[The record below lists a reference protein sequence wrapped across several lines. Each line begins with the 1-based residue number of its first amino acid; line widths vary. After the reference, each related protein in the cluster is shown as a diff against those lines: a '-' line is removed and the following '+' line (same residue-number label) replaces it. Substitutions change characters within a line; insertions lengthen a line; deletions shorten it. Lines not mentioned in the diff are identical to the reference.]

1 MLKTISQFLN
11 MLFVPAFQLYATA
24 NSTQVANGV
33 AHPPVLNAAHTW
45 NGKLRFFEF
54 DYTQDGIATIADTVA
69 AVILPAGKVRL
80 VLPLS
85 RIAFSAGGASSTMDI
100 GWEAY
105 TNADGT
111 AVAADPNGLDDGV
124 DTSSAGSVNP
134 AGTIGGAETK
144 LFDSQ
149 EGVTITLQIND
160 TAFPDAGTLKGY
172 FVAVVE

>member
-1 MLKTISQFLN
+1 MATTNSIQ
-11 MLFVPAFQLYATA
+11 YA
-24 NSTQVANGV
+24 QGV
-33 AHPPVLNAAHTW
+33 ASPPTLVDSNKW
-45 NGKLRFFEF
+45 GGKCRFYEF
-54 DYTQDGIATIADTVA
+54 DYTQSGIATIADTMA
-69 AVILPAGKVRL
+69 AIFLPAGKVRL

-105 TNADGT
+105 TDSDGTT

-134 AGTIGGAETK
+134 AGTVGGAETY
-144 LFDSQ
+144 LFDSLD
-149 EGVTITLQIND
+149 GVTLTLQIND

-172 FVAVVE
+172 FVVIVE

>member
-1 MLKTISQFLN
+1 MFKTILASILQW
-11 MLFVPAFQLYATA
+11 FVPTFTLYATT

-33 AHPPVLNAAHTW
+33 AVPPVLNDANLW

-54 DYTQDGIATIADTVA
+54 DYTQSGIATIADTMA
-69 AVILPAGKVRL
+69 AIILPAGKTRL
-80 VLPLS
+80 ILPLS
-85 RIAFSAGGASSTMDI
+85 RIAFSAGGVGSTMDI

-111 AVAADPNGLDDGV
+111 AVAADPNGLDDGI

-134 AGTIGGAETK
+134 AGTIGGTETK

>member
-1 MLKTISQFLN
+1 MT
-11 MLFVPAFQLYATA
+11 TT

-33 AHPPVLNAAHTW
+33 ANPPVANDANLWH
-45 NGKLRFFEF
+45 GRMRFYEF
-54 DYTQDGIATIADTVA
+54 DYTQSGIATIADTMA
-69 AVILPAGKVRL
+69 AIKLPAGKVRL

-105 TNADGT
+105 TDSDGV

-134 AGTIGGAETK
+134 GGTVGGAETY
-144 LFDSQ
+144 LFDSRD
-149 EGVTITLQIND
+149 GVTITLQIND
-160 TAFPDAGTLKGY
+160 TAFPDTGTLKGY
-172 FVAVVE
+172 FVVTQD

>member
-1 MLKTISQFLN
+1 MKTILKTLSLLFLPK
-11 MLFVPAFQLYATA
+11 FALYATA

-33 AHPPVLNAAHTW
+33 AHPPVMTPVHQW
-45 NGKLRFFEF
+45 NGKLRFYEF
-54 DYTQDGIATIADTVA
+54 DYTQDGIATIADTMA
-69 AVILPAGKVRL
+69 AIILPAGKVRL
-80 VLPLS
+80 VLAMS
-85 RIAFSAGGASSTMDI
+85 RIVVSAGGASSTMDI

-111 AVAADPNGLDDGV
+111 AVAADPNGLDDNI
-124 DTSSAGSVNP
+124 DTSSATITVP

-149 EGVTITLQIND
+149 EGVTITLQVND
-160 TAFPDAGTLKGY
+160 TAFPDTGTMVGY

>member
-1 MLKTISQFLN
+1 M
-11 MLFVPAFQLYATA
+11 ATA
-24 NSTQVANGV
+24 NSTQYAQGLSAPPTLVEANQ
-33 AHPPVLNAAHTW
+33 W
-45 NGKLRFFEF
+45 NGKMRFFEF
-54 DYTQDGIATIADTVA
+54 DYTQVGIATIADTVA
-69 AVILPAGKVRL
+69 TIKIPAGKVRL

-105 TNADGT
+105 TDSDGS

-134 AGTIGGAETK
+134 SGTVGGAESY
-144 LFDSQ
+144 LFDSRD
-149 EGVTITLQIND
+149 GVVITLQIND

-172 FVAVVE
+172 FVTVVE